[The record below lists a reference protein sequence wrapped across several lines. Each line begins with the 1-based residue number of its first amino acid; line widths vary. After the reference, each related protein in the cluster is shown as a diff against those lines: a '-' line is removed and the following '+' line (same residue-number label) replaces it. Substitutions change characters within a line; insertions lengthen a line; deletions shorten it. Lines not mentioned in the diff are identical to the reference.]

1 MTWLSEKLYHDT
13 ESLLPNTLLLWTL
26 GQIYVLLKKP
36 WCWQW
41 LKAGGEGDDRGWD
54 GWMAS
59 PTRRTWVWVLSG
71 SWWWM
76 GRPGVLQSMGSQGVW
91 HNSGT
96 GLNWCITG
104 GVFFFVVWV
113 WKTVKWGLG
122 WFSQGTSSKEPSYRC
137 RRLERLRFD
146 LWVGKIASRR
156 AWQPSLVFLPGESP
170 WTEEPGGLL
179 SRVSQRVRRDW
190 ARTHKIQL
198 CLFCCQGLQSSVLTG
213 QSFACVIVTKEIF
226 KC

>member
-13 ESLLPNTLLLWTL
+13 ERLLPNTLLLWTL

-36 WCWQW
+36 WCWEW

-59 PTRRTWVWVLSG
+59 PTRCTWVWVISG
-71 SWWWM
+71 SWWWT
-76 GRPGVLQSMGSQGVW
+76 GRPRRAAVHGVAKSLTQLRDWTELMYYQRCFFLCGVSLE
-91 HNSGT
+91 N
-96 GLNWCITG
+96 
-104 GVFFFVVWV
+104 F
-113 WKTVKWGLG
+113 KWGLG
-122 WFSQGTSSKEPSYRC
+122 WFSQGTSSEEPSYQC
-137 RRLERLRFD
+137 RRLERLGFD

-170 WTEEPGGLL
+170 WTEEPGGLP

-190 ARTHKIQL
+190 ACTHKIQL
-198 CLFCCQGLQSSVLTG
+198 CLFCC
-213 QSFACVIVTKEIF
+213 C
-226 KC
+226 

>member
-1 MTWLSEKLYHDT
+1 MIEGGRRRGWQRMRWLDGITDSTHMSLSALRELVMDGEAWRAAVHGVARSLTQLRDWTELMYYRRCFFLCG
-13 ESLLPNTLLLWTL
+13 ESLEN
-26 GQIYVLLKKP
+26 
-36 WCWQW
+36 C
-41 LKAGGEGDDRGWD
+41 
-54 GWMAS
+54 
-59 PTRRTWVWVLSG
+59 
-71 SWWWM
+71 
-76 GRPGVLQSMGSQGVW
+76 
-91 HNSGT
+91 
-96 GLNWCITG
+96 
-104 GVFFFVVWV
+104 
-113 WKTVKWGLG
+113 KWGLG
-122 WFSQGTSSKEPSYRC
+122 WFSQGASSKEPSYQR